1 MMKYGRCNRC
11 RKLVAANGDR
21 KYEDTLEAH
30 YREEHPKEYDFVEK
44 VRAEANKEYD
54 ELRAKYP
61 NYYMQIG
68 RFFTKPRTYATSV
81 KRDDI

>member
-11 RKLVAANGDR
+11 RKLLAANGVN
-21 KYEDTLEAH
+21 KYEDTLETH
-30 YREEHPKEYDFVEK
+30 YKEEHREEYNFVEK

-54 ELRAKYP
+54 ELRAKYF
-61 NYYMQIG
+61 NYYLLG
-68 RFFTKPRTYATSV
+68 RFFTKPRVYATSV